1 MQSIV
6 GKRAGTT
13 EMGPAVVQETA
24 PQNERPP
31 PSPVIQ
37 PTTAFGK
44 RATGASSAVSV
55 VNYIPPRYQPQLV
68 SLVGSRC
75 IVDCVMDN
83 RPVRALWDMGA
94 QSSIVND
101 PWRLNHLPHTIVKHI
116 SELLG
121 DETLTVF
128 AANDTPIPYI
138 GWIEVSFRLG
148 SDPTKMNELQV
159 PMLVSSDPAVAS
171 DPIIGYNVI
180 EAIINRNEEKTKSE
194 RKQLAQKVSRA
205 LAITVK
211 TAHRVVKLMQNGD
224 SDSEIGVVR
233 TGGKRVPLPAN
244 QVTTVYVRAHV
255 SSRA

>member
-1 MQSIV
+1 
-6 GKRAGTT
+6 
-13 EMGPAVVQETA
+13 
-24 PQNERPP
+24 
-31 PSPVIQ
+31 
-37 PTTAFGK
+37 
-44 RATGASSAVSV
+44 
-55 VNYIPPRYQPQLV
+55 
-68 SLVGSRC
+68 
-75 IVDCVMDN
+75 
-83 RPVRALWDMGA
+83 MGA